1 MADLVQFG
9 VREHDRVEI
18 LSSDK
23 AKSDRLTPLV
33 VALLQRIGEDVRAPT
48 EVLAVAPDVRKRI
61 EARLVKSAPGSS

>member
-1 MADLVQFG
+1 MADLVEFG
-9 VREHDRVEI
+9 VPEHDRVEI

-48 EVLAVAPDVRKRI
+48 EVLEVAPDVRKRI